1 MRLFVLG
8 LCLHLS
14 LGLWAK
20 NVSLGQ
26 LKQDRACYDVMH
38 YDIQL
43 RVDPQHKHIKG
54 SNTMRITM
62 QSNSKVLRIDLMS
75 YMQVTGLQL
84 DAVDYPFER
93 KQDHLLLKFKQPL
106 QKEEVHQIKILF
118 SGYPK
123 TALRAPWDG
132 GFVWSEDD
140 YHRAWV
146 GMACEG
152 IGPSSWLP
160 CKDHWS
166 DEAEQM
172 DMHLEVPAALMGIS
186 NGRLV
191 STETLDSNWQRFNWH
206 VASPINGYNIS
217 VNVGAYTHLSDTFY
231 GQQKVDLDYY
241 VLDYNS
247 AIAERHFMQVDKMH
261 QAFEKYFGPY
271 PFAKDGYKL
280 VETPYWGMEHQS
292 CVAYGNHY
300 KNNNFGFD
308 FIIVHES
315 GHEWF
320 ANSLTADDP
329 ADMWIHESFT
339 TYSEALY
346 VEHCMGKKT
355 ALEYLWSQRGQIKN
369 QAPMQGPRGQ
379 YYHGSDN
386 DIYYKG
392 TWMLHTM
399 RSMLNNDSLWFA
411 TLKQMNQ
418 KYFHHIVK
426 TEDIIQFFNS
436 NTGFNW
442 DLFFNQYMYKSSLP
456 ELEIKQ
462 LLLDNGNIRY
472 TLKLESDVKDLNI
485 PLNIKLPNDQT
496 ITVVLSQKS
505 VVIELDNRFD
515 IYAYIEANYL
525 LRIERE

>member
-320 ANSLTADDP
+320 A
-329 ADMWIHESFT
+329 
-339 TYSEALY
+339 
-346 VEHCMGKKT
+346 
-355 ALEYLWSQRGQIKN
+355 
-369 QAPMQGPRGQ
+369 
-379 YYHGSDN
+379 
-386 DIYYKG
+386 
-392 TWMLHTM
+392 
-399 RSMLNNDSLWFA
+399 
-411 TLKQMNQ
+411 
-418 KYFHHIVK
+418 
-426 TEDIIQFFNS
+426 
-436 NTGFNW
+436 
-442 DLFFNQYMYKSSLP
+442 
-456 ELEIKQ
+456 
-462 LLLDNGNIRY
+462 
-472 TLKLESDVKDLNI
+472 
-485 PLNIKLPNDQT
+485 
-496 ITVVLSQKS
+496 
-505 VVIELDNRFD
+505 
-515 IYAYIEANYL
+515 
-525 LRIERE
+525 